1 MIQTLALHEL
11 PFDQFQRYG
20 LVAKVLDELAPHGRR
35 LRVLDVGGRTGLL
48 KRFLPNHDVV
58 LMDCEASEI
67 EGLIL
72 GDGSALPFV
81 DGAFDVVCA
90 FDTLEHVAPSRR
102 DAFVR
107 ECARTASR
115 HVILAG
121 PYSSPR
127 VEAAEAALQAFMGNV
142 LEVEHRYLDEHRE
155 LGLPSRQSTER
166 LLEGS
171 GARVRAVGHGRLD
184 RWLMMIS
191 IGMYFD
197 HEPLLQRRSA
207 ELSEHY
213 NRDLFLGDFGEDVYR
228 HIVVASFGDAPLLPE
243 LPEETRARE
252 SGDPSPREDL
262 APLMEFVRGME
273 LLDTARADWVVER
286 MAWIRDRDNWF
297 ADRSGLRAR
306 IGDLEEDLEGH
317 RQSNLEL
324 EREVEQL
331 HSNLLMSMASSKAD
345 LSDRD
350 EQIKA
355 HESERAGLLA
365 KIQGL
370 EADLS
375 SLQDR
380 HLESEERAREHGRK
394 LEDQDRRIT
403 RLVRELRSRPRNL
416 LRAFAL
422 RKFRGER
429 GSSIPS

>member
-20 LVAKVLDELAPHGRR
+20 LVAKVLDELVPEGRR
-35 LRVLDVGGRTGLL
+35 LKVLDVGGRTGLL
-48 KRFLPNHDVV
+48 KRFLPDHDVV
-58 LMDCEASEI
+58 LMDTECSQE

-72 GDGSALPFV
+72 GDGAALPFV

-90 FDTLEHVAPSRR
+90 FDTLEHVAPGRR
-102 DAFVR
+102 EAFVR

-121 PYSSPR
+121 PYASVR
-127 VEAAEAALQAFMGNV
+127 VDAAEEALQAFMGNV
-142 LEVEHRYLDEHRE
+142 LEVEHRYLEEHRE
-155 LGLPSRQSTER
+155 LGLPCRSATEN
-166 LLEGS
+166 LLEEA

-213 NRDLFLGDFGEDVYR
+213 NRELFLDDFGEDVYR
-228 HIVVASFGDAPLLPE
+228 HIVVASFGGAPILPE
-243 LPEETRARE
+243 LPGEARARE
-252 SGDPSPREDL
+252 LGDPNPREDL
-262 APLMEFVRGME
+262 APLMKFVREMG
-273 LLDTARADWVVER
+273 LLDAARADWTVER

-297 ADRSGLRAR
+297 ADRAGLKAR
-306 IGDLEEDLEGH
+306 IGDLTDDLEGH
-317 RQSNLEL
+317 RESNLEL
-324 EREVEQL
+324 EGEVERL
-331 HSNLLMSMASSKAD
+331 HSDLMLSMASAKAD

-350 EQIKA
+350 RQIEA
-355 HESERAGLLA
+355 HEIERAGLLE
-365 KIQGL
+365 KIRGL
-370 EADLS
+370 EADLAA
-375 SLQDR
+375 LQER
-380 HLESEERAREHGRK
+380 HLEGEARARETGRL

-403 RLVRELRSRPRNL
+403 QLVRELRSRPRNF

-422 RKFRGER
+422 KKFRGDR
-429 GSSIPS
+429 GSSLA